1 MNCFNAISPENH
13 SESYKSREYSLV
25 QSQEREGQAASGKG
39 GEKRVFQECSC
50 SSTQEE

>member
-1 MNCFNAISPENH
+1 MKCFNATSLENY
-13 SESYKSREYSLV
+13 SKSYKSGEYSLV

-50 SSTQEE
+50 FSTQEE